1 MSSGADEDAEA
12 VLSDVESD
20 EPAPVVLKDPP
31 REEVPDGRLT
41 ELIAELDREK
51 KAREAAESS
60 KSELQVSFN
69 RLKALAHEA
78 IRKRDESKREREE
91 ALKEKENL
99 SKELENVNR
108 GKDELI
114 RQQDEL
120 SKKLDE
126 ALRSRDGLKAEIENS
141 SHMLVSGIEKISG
154 KVSSFKNFSNGGL
167 PKSQKYTGLASVA
180 YGVIKRTHEIVEELV
195 RQIDTTAKSRNE
207 AREQMDQRNYEIAIE
222 VSQLE
227 STISN
232 LRLEVAEKAST
243 VDDLERDV
251 SEKDKR
257 IAELEKDSVEKVSV
271 LEGEVVELKQ
281 LVDEYDG
288 KLKTMESKMVAQRPL
303 LVDQL
308 NLVSSIHDQLYEVV
322 RLVDV
327 NSSEQSDLSESFF
340 MPQETDMEEN
350 IRASLAGME
359 SIFELTKVVSGKT
372 RSLVEEKSHEL
383 KNLNETVGLLVKEKE
398 HIGTLLRSALSK
410 RMIAEQ
416 PSQKSELFQAAENG
430 LRDVG
435 LRDSLGDN
443 TDDHSTEEN
452 EIYSLAS
459 TLENIVKASQ
469 LKIVELQHSLEES
482 REETSSLRK
491 QLDSQTK
498 ELNQRMRQI
507 EELKEKERIAN
518 ENVEGLMTD
527 IAAAEEEIARWKVAA
542 EQEAAAGG
550 AVEQDF
556 TSQVRKSLCWSNA
569 GALIVL
575 GLGFDIW
582 AESKDLL
589 IRQGL
594 VPGEMNKGVSMI
606 LDPSNLYVLREELEE
621 AKQAI
626 RESEKKLK
634 FKEETAAAA
643 MGARDAAERSLRLA
657 DNRATKLRERIQ
669 ELNRKVEELETH
681 RDMNSSNRARYAC
694 WPWQLLGIDFVGGR
708 RVESEQQSS
717 NEMELAEPLL

>member
-1 MSSGADEDAEA
+1 MTSESIEDAEA
-12 VLSDVESD
+12 VLSDVEID
-20 EPAPVVLKDPP
+20 EPSPVALNDPP
-31 REEVPDGRLT
+31 REDVRDERVT

-60 KSELQVSFN
+60 KSDLQASFN
-69 RLKALAHEA
+69 RLKALAHEV
-78 IRKRDESKREREE
+78 IKKRDESKS
-91 ALKEKENL
+91 L
-99 SKELENVNR
+99 SKELESVSK
-108 GKDELI
+108 GKDEMKL
-114 RQQDEL
+114 
-120 SKKLDE
+120 KLDE
-126 ALRSRDGLKAEIENS
+126 VVRDRDALKGEIEK
-141 SHMLVSGIEKISG
+141 VSG
-154 KVSSFKNFSNGGL
+154 KVRSFKSFTTL

-180 YGVIKRTHEIVEELV
+180 YGVIKPANEIVEDLV
-195 RQIDTTAKSRNE
+195 REIDKSRNE
-207 AREQMDQRNYEIAIE
+207 AREQVDQRNYEIAIE

-232 LRLEVAEKAST
+232 LRLEVAEKASF

-257 IAELEKDSVEKVSV
+257 I
-271 LEGEVVELKQ
+271 GEVVELKE

-288 KLKTMESKMVAQRPL
+288 KLKALEVKMVAQRPL
-303 LVDQL
+303 LVEQL
-308 NLVSSIHDQLYEVV
+308 NLVSKIHDQLYEVV
-322 RLVDV
+322 RIVDV
-327 NSSEQSDLSESFF
+327 NSSEELDLSESFF
-340 MPQETDMEEN
+340 MPQETEMEEN
-350 IRASLAGME
+350 VRASLAGME

-372 RSLVEEKSHEL
+372 QSLVEEKSHEV

-410 RMIAEQ
+410 RMITEQ

-435 LRDSLGDN
+435 VDFKPTKPLKDENVQDTRDINTVDN
-443 TDDHSTEEN
+443 STEEN

-469 LKIVELQHSLEES
+469 VKIVELQHSLEES
-482 REETSSLRK
+482 REETSSLKK

-498 ELNQRMRQI
+498 ELHQRMRQI

-542 EQEAAAGG
+542 EVQI
-550 AVEQDF
+550 QY
-556 TSQVRKSLCWSNA
+556 R
-569 GALIVL
+569 
-575 GLGFDIW
+575 
-582 AESKDLL
+582 AEIKDLINQL
-589 IRQGL
+589 H
-594 VPGEMNKGVSMI
+594 
-606 LDPSNLYVLREELEE
+606 VLKEELEE
-621 AKQAI
+621 AKHAI
-626 RESEKKLK
+626 KESEKKLK

-643 MGARDAAERSLRLA
+643 MGAREAAERSLKLA
-657 DNRATKLRERIQ
+657 DNRATRLRERMQ
-669 ELNRKVEELETH
+669 ELNRKVEDLETH
-681 RDMNSSNRARYAC
+681 RDTNSSNRARYVC

-708 RVESEQQSS
+708 RVESEQQQHSS

>member
-1 MSSGADEDAEA
+1 MTSGAADEDADA

-20 EPAPVVLKDPP
+20 EPSPVVLNDPP
-31 REEVPDGRLT
+31 PPPPPPSPQEAQDSRLK

-60 KSELQVSFN
+60 KSDLQTAFN

-78 IRKRDESKREREE
+78 IKKRDESKRERDE

-99 SKELENVNR
+99 TKELESVSKE
-108 GKDELI
+108 KDEVF
-114 RQQDEL
+114 
-120 SKKLDE
+120 KKLDE
-126 ALRSRDGLKAEIENS
+126 AVRSRDGLKAEIETS

-154 KVSSFKNFSNGGL
+154 KVSSFKSFSNGGGL

-195 RQIDTTAKSRNE
+195 KQIDTAAKARNE

-232 LRLEVAEKAST
+232 LRLEVAEKASV

-251 SEKDKR
+251 SEKEKR
-257 IAELEKDSVEKVSV
+257 VAEVEKGGLEKVSV

-288 KLKTMESKMVAQRPL
+288 KLKSMEVKMGAQRPL
-303 LVDQL
+303 LVEQL
-308 NLVSSIHDQLYEVV
+308 SLVSKIHDQLNEVV
-322 RLVDV
+322 RVVDGD
-327 NSSEQSDLSESFF
+327 SLEQSESFF

-359 SIFELTKVVSGKT
+359 SILELTNVVSGKAQ
-372 RSLVEEKSHEL
+372 SLVEEKSHEL
-383 KNLNETVGLLVKEKE
+383 KKLSETVGLLVKEKE

-410 RMIAEQ
+410 RMVSEQ
-416 PSQKSELFQAAENG
+416 SSQESEMFQAAENG

-435 LRDSLGDN
+435 IDFKSKAQESLGDSK
-443 TDDHSTEEN
+443 DDHGTEEN

-527 IAAAEEEIARWKVAA
+527 IAAAEEEIARWKAAA

-556 TSQVRKSLCWSNA
+556 TSQLY
-569 GALIVL
+569 
-575 GLGFDIW
+575 
-582 AESKDLL
+582 LL
-589 IRQGL
+589 
-594 VPGEMNKGVSMI
+594 K
-606 LDPSNLYVLREELEE
+606 EELEE

-626 RESEKKLK
+626 KESEKKLK

-657 DNRATKLRERIQ
+657 DNRATRLRERIQ
-669 ELNRKVEELETH
+669 ELNSKVEELETH
-681 RDMNSSNRARYAC
+681 RDMNTSNRARYVC

-708 RVESEQQSS
+708 RVESEQEQSS

>member
-1 MSSGADEDAEA
+1 MANGADEDA

-20 EPAPVVLKDPP
+20 EPAPVVLKDSP
-31 REEVPDGRLT
+31 REEASDERIT

-69 RLKALAHEA
+69 RLKALAVEA
-78 IRKRDESKREREE
+78 IKKRDESKRERDE

-99 SKELENVNR
+99 TNELENVNK
-108 GKDELI
+108 GKDEM
-114 RQQDEL
+114 

-180 YGVIKRTHEIVEELV
+180 YGVIKRTNEIVEELV

-227 STISN
+227 SAISN
-232 LRLEVAEKAST
+232 LRLEVAEKASI
-243 VDDLERDV
+243 VDDLERGV
-251 SEKDKR
+251 SEKEKR
-257 IAELEKDSVEKVSV
+257 IAELEKGNLEKVSL

-288 KLKTMESKMVAQRPL
+288 KLKTMELKMVAQRPL
-303 LVDQL
+303 LMDQL
-308 NLVSSIHDQLYEVV
+308 NLVSRIHDQLYEVV
-322 RLVDV
+322 RIVDG

-340 MPQETDMEEN
+340 MPQETEMEEN

-359 SIFELTKVVSGKT
+359 SIFELTKVVSGKAQ
-372 RSLVEEKSHEL
+372 SLVEEKSHEL

-410 RMIAEQ
+410 RVIGEQ
-416 PSQKSELFQAAENG
+416 PSQKRELFQAAENG
-430 LRDVG
+430 LRDG
-435 LRDSLGDN
+435 GTDSKFAKLLKDGKVQDSRSDN
-443 TDDHSTEEN
+443 THDHSKEDN

-469 LKIVELQHSLEES
+469 LEIVELQHLLEAS

-491 QLDSQTK
+491 QLDTQTK

-527 IAAAEEEIARWKVAA
+527 IAAAEEEITRWKVAA

-556 TSQVRKSLCWSNA
+556 TSQ
-569 GALIVL
+569 
-575 GLGFDIW
+575 
-582 AESKDLL
+582 
-589 IRQGL
+589 
-594 VPGEMNKGVSMI
+594 
-606 LDPSNLYVLREELEE
+606 LYVLKEELEE

-626 RESEKKLK
+626 IESEKKLK
-634 FKEETAAAA
+634 FKVETAAAA

-681 RDMNSSNRARYAC
+681 RDMNTSNRARYAC

-708 RVESEQQSS
+708 RIESGQESA

>member
-1 MSSGADEDAEA
+1 MTSGADEDADA

-20 EPAPVVLKDPP
+20 EPAPVVLNDPPP
-31 REEVPDGRLT
+31 REEAQDERLT

-60 KSELQVSFN
+60 KSDLQASFN

-78 IRKRDESKREREE
+78 IKKRDESKRERDE

-99 SKELENVNR
+99 SKELESVSK
-108 GKDELI
+108 GKDEVLI
-114 RQQDEL
+114 
-120 SKKLDE
+120 KLDE
-126 ALRSRDGLKAEIENS
+126 AVRSRDGLKAEIETS

-195 RQIDTTAKSRNE
+195 KQIDTTAKSRNE

-232 LRLEVAEKAST
+232 LRLEVAEKASL

-257 IAELEKDSVEKVSV
+257 VAELEKGNLEKVSV

-288 KLKTMESKMVAQRPL
+288 KLKTMEMKIVAQRPL
-303 LVDQL
+303 LMDQL
-308 NLVSSIHDQLYEVV
+308 SLVSKIHDQLNEVV
-322 RLVDV
+322 KIVDG
-327 NSSEQSDLSESFF
+327 NSSEQSESFF

-372 RSLVEEKSHEL
+372 QSLVEEKSHEL
-383 KNLNETVGLLVKEKE
+383 KKLNETVGLLVKEKE

-410 RMIAEQ
+410 RMISEQ
-416 PSQKSELFQAAENG
+416 SSQKSEMFQAAENG

-435 LRDSLGDN
+435 IDFKSMAQESLGDSQ
-443 TDDHSTEEN
+443 DDHSTEEN

-469 LKIVELQHSLEES
+469 LKIVELQHSEEI
-482 REETSSLRK
+482 SSLRK

-527 IAAAEEEIARWKVAA
+527 IAAAEEEIERWKVAA

-556 TSQVRKSLCWSNA
+556 TSQLH
-569 GALIVL
+569 VL
-575 GLGFDIW
+575 
-582 AESKDLL
+582 K
-589 IRQGL
+589 
-594 VPGEMNKGVSMI
+594 
-606 LDPSNLYVLREELEE
+606 EELEE

-626 RESEKKLK
+626 KESEKKLK

-643 MGARDAAERSLRLA
+643 MGARDAAERSLKLA
-657 DNRATKLRERIQ
+657 DNRATRLRERIQ
-669 ELNRKVEELETH
+669 DLNRKIEELETH
-681 RDMNSSNRARYAC
+681 RDMSTSNRARYVC

-708 RVESEQQSS
+708 RIESEQEQSS

>member
-1 MSSGADEDAEA
+1 MANGADEDA

-20 EPAPVVLKDPP
+20 EPAPVVLKDSP
-31 REEVPDGRLT
+31 REEASDERIT

-69 RLKALAHEA
+69 RLKALAVEA
-78 IRKRDESKREREE
+78 IKKRDESKRERDE

-99 SKELENVNR
+99 TNELENVNK
-108 GKDELI
+108 GKDEM
-114 RQQDEL
+114 

-180 YGVIKRTHEIVEELV
+180 YGVIKRTNEIVEELV

-227 STISN
+227 SAISN
-232 LRLEVAEKAST
+232 LRLEVAEKASI
-243 VDDLERDV
+243 VDDLERGV
-251 SEKDKR
+251 SEKEKR
-257 IAELEKDSVEKVSV
+257 IAELEKGNLEKVSL

-288 KLKTMESKMVAQRPL
+288 KLKTMELKMVAQRPL
-303 LVDQL
+303 LMDQL
-308 NLVSSIHDQLYEVV
+308 NLVSRIHDQLYEVV
-322 RLVDV
+322 RIVDG

-340 MPQETDMEEN
+340 MPQETEMEEN

-359 SIFELTKVVSGKT
+359 SIFELTKVVSGKAQ
-372 RSLVEEKSHEL
+372 SLVEEKSHEL

-410 RMIAEQ
+410 RVIGEQ
-416 PSQKSELFQAAENG
+416 PSQKRELFQAAENG
-430 LRDVG
+430 LRDG
-435 LRDSLGDN
+435 GTDSKFAKLLKDGKVQDSRSDN
-443 TDDHSTEEN
+443 THDHSKEDN

-469 LKIVELQHSLEES
+469 LEIVELQHLLEAS

-491 QLDSQTK
+491 QLDTQTK

-527 IAAAEEEIARWKVAA
+527 IAAAEEEITRWKVAA

-556 TSQVRKSLCWSNA
+556 TSQ
-569 GALIVL
+569 
-575 GLGFDIW
+575 
-582 AESKDLL
+582 
-589 IRQGL
+589 
-594 VPGEMNKGVSMI
+594 
-606 LDPSNLYVLREELEE
+606 LYVLKEELEE

-626 RESEKKLK
+626 IESEKKLK

-681 RDMNSSNRARYAC
+681 RDMNTSNRARYAC

-708 RVESEQQSS
+708 RIESGQESA

>member
-1 MSSGADEDAEA
+1 MTSGADEDADA

-20 EPAPVVLKDPP
+20 EPSPVVLNDPP
-31 REEVPDGRLT
+31 REEAQDERLK

-51 KAREAAESS
+51 KAREAAESV
-60 KSELQVSFN
+60 KSDLQASFN

-78 IRKRDESKREREE
+78 IKKRDESKRERDE

-99 SKELENVNR
+99 SKELESLSK
-108 GKDELI
+108 GKDEAF
-114 RQQDEL
+114 
-120 SKKLDE
+120 KKLEEVVRD
-126 ALRSRDGLKAEIENS
+126 RDGLKVEIETS

-154 KVSSFKNFSNGGL
+154 KVSNFKNFSSGGL

-195 RQIDTTAKSRNE
+195 KQIDVAVKSRNE

-232 LRLEVAEKAST
+232 LRLEVAEKASR
-243 VDDLERDV
+243 VDDLESDV
-251 SEKDKR
+251 SEKNKR
-257 IAELEKDSVEKVSV
+257 IGELEKDNLEKVSV

-288 KLKTMESKMVAQRPL
+288 KLKGMEVKMVAQRPL
-303 LVDQL
+303 LMDQL
-308 NLVSSIHDQLYEVV
+308 SLVSKIHDQLNEVV
-322 RLVDV
+322 KIVDG
-327 NSSEQSDLSESFF
+327 NSSEQSESFF

-359 SIFELTKVVSGKT
+359 SILELTNVVSGKT
-372 RSLVEEKSHEL
+372 QSLVEEKSHEL
-383 KNLNETVGLLVKEKE
+383 KKLNETVGLLMKEKE

-410 RMIAEQ
+410 RMVTDQ
-416 PSQKSELFQAAENG
+416 SSQKSEMFQAAENG

-435 LRDSLGDN
+435 IHFKSTQHLKDGKVQDSLGEN
-443 TDDHSTEEN
+443 SDDHSTEEN

-491 QLDSQTK
+491 QLNSQTK
-498 ELNQRMRQI
+498 ELSQRMRQI

-556 TSQVRKSLCWSNA
+556 TSQLH
-569 GALIVL
+569 VL
-575 GLGFDIW
+575 
-582 AESKDLL
+582 K
-589 IRQGL
+589 
-594 VPGEMNKGVSMI
+594 
-606 LDPSNLYVLREELEE
+606 EELEE

-626 RESEKKLK
+626 KESEKKLK

-657 DNRATKLRERIQ
+657 DNRATRLRERIQ
-669 ELNRKVEELETH
+669 ELNRKIEELETH
-681 RDMNSSNRARYAC
+681 RDMNTSNRARYAC

-708 RVESEQQSS
+708 RIESEQEQSS

>member
-1 MSSGADEDAEA
+1 MSNGPDEDADA

-20 EPAPVVLKDPP
+20 EPAPVVLKDSP
-31 REEVPDGRLT
+31 REEASEEKIT

-51 KAREAAESS
+51 KAREAAETS

-69 RLKALAHEA
+69 RLKSLAHEA
-78 IRKRDESKREREE
+78 IKKRDESKRERDE
-91 ALKEKENL
+91 ALKEKESL
-99 SKELENVNR
+99 TKELENVNK
-108 GKDELI
+108 GKDDLI
-114 RQQDEL
+114 KQQDEML
-120 SKKLDE
+120 KKLDD
-126 ALRSRDGLKAEIENS
+126 AVRSRDGLKAEIENS

-180 YGVIKRTHEIVEELV
+180 YGVIKRTNEIVEELV

-227 STISN
+227 SAISN
-232 LRLEVAEKAST
+232 LRLEVAEKASI
-243 VDDLERDV
+243 VDDLERSV
-251 SEKDKR
+251 SEKEKR
-257 IAELEKDSVEKVSV
+257 IAELEKGNLEKVSV

-288 KLKTMESKMVAQRPL
+288 KLKTMELKMVAQRPL
-303 LVDQL
+303 LMDQL
-308 NLVSSIHDQLYEVV
+308 NLVSRIHDQLYEVV
-322 RLVDV
+322 RIVDG

-340 MPQETDMEEN
+340 MPQETEMEEN

-372 RSLVEEKSHEL
+372 QSLVEEKSHEL

-410 RMIAEQ
+410 RMIGEQ
-416 PSQKSELFQAAENG
+416 PAQKRELFQAAENG
-430 LRDVG
+430 LRDAG
-435 LRDSLGDN
+435 TDSKFAKLLKDGKVQDSRSDN
-443 TDDHSTEEN
+443 TDDHSTEDN

-469 LKIVELQHSLEES
+469 LEIVELQHLLEES

-491 QLDSQTK
+491 QLDTQTK

-527 IAAAEEEIARWKVAA
+527 IAAAEEEITRWKVAA

-556 TSQVRKSLCWSNA
+556 TSQ
-569 GALIVL
+569 
-575 GLGFDIW
+575 
-582 AESKDLL
+582 
-589 IRQGL
+589 
-594 VPGEMNKGVSMI
+594 
-606 LDPSNLYVLREELEE
+606 LYVLKEELEE

-626 RESEKKLK
+626 MESEKKLK

-681 RDMNSSNRARYAC
+681 RDMNTSNRARYAC

-708 RVESEQQSS
+708 RIESGQESA

>member
-1 MSSGADEDAEA
+1 MTSGAADEDADA

-20 EPAPVVLKDPP
+20 EPSPVVLNDPP
-31 REEVPDGRLT
+31 PPPPPPSPQEAQDSRLK

-60 KSELQVSFN
+60 KSDLQTAFN

-78 IRKRDESKREREE
+78 IKKRDESKRERDE

-99 SKELENVNR
+99 TKELESVSKE
-108 GKDELI
+108 KDEVF
-114 RQQDEL
+114 
-120 SKKLDE
+120 KKLDE
-126 ALRSRDGLKAEIENS
+126 AVRSRDGLKAEIETS

-154 KVSSFKNFSNGGL
+154 KVSSFKSFSNGGGL

-195 RQIDTTAKSRNE
+195 KQIDTAAKARNE

-232 LRLEVAEKAST
+232 LRLEVAEKASV

-251 SEKDKR
+251 SEKEKR
-257 IAELEKDSVEKVSV
+257 VAEVEKGGLEKVSV

-288 KLKTMESKMVAQRPL
+288 KLKSMEVKMGAQRPL
-303 LVDQL
+303 LVEQL
-308 NLVSSIHDQLYEVV
+308 SLVSKIHDQLNEVV
-322 RLVDV
+322 RVVDGD
-327 NSSEQSDLSESFF
+327 SLEQSESFF
-340 MPQETDMEEN
+340 IPQETDMEEN
-350 IRASLAGME
+350 VRASLAGME
-359 SIFELTKVVSGKT
+359 SILELTNVVSEKAQ
-372 RSLVEEKSHEL
+372 SLVEEKSHEVKKL
-383 KNLNETVGLLVKEKE
+383 SETVGLLVKEKE

-410 RMIAEQ
+410 RMVSEQ
-416 PSQKSELFQAAENG
+416 SSQESEMFQAAENG

-435 LRDSLGDN
+435 IDFKSKAQESLGDSK
-443 TDDHSTEEN
+443 DDHGTEEN

-482 REETSSLRK
+482 REETSSLK
-491 QLDSQTK
+491 KLLDSQTK

-527 IAAAEEEIARWKVAA
+527 IAAAEEEIARWKAAA

-556 TSQVRKSLCWSNA
+556 TSQLY
-569 GALIVL
+569 
-575 GLGFDIW
+575 
-582 AESKDLL
+582 LL
-589 IRQGL
+589 
-594 VPGEMNKGVSMI
+594 K
-606 LDPSNLYVLREELEE
+606 EELEE

-626 RESEKKLK
+626 KESEKKLK

-657 DNRATKLRERIQ
+657 DNRATRLRERIQ
-669 ELNRKVEELETH
+669 ELNSKVEELETH
-681 RDMNSSNRARYAC
+681 RDMNTSNRARYVC

-708 RVESEQQSS
+708 RVESEQEQSS

>member
-1 MSSGADEDAEA
+1 MTSGADEDADA

-20 EPAPVVLKDPP
+20 EPAPVVLNDPPP
-31 REEVPDGRLT
+31 REEAQDERLT

-60 KSELQVSFN
+60 KSDLQASFN

-78 IRKRDESKREREE
+78 IKKRDESKRERDE

-99 SKELENVNR
+99 SKELESVSK
-108 GKDELI
+108 GKDEVL
-114 RQQDEL
+114 
-120 SKKLDE
+120 KKLDE
-126 ALRSRDGLKAEIENS
+126 AVRSRDGLKAEIETS

-195 RQIDTTAKSRNE
+195 KQIDTTAKSRNE

-232 LRLEVAEKAST
+232 LRLEVAEKASL

-257 IAELEKDSVEKVSV
+257 VAELEKGNLEKVSV

-288 KLKTMESKMVAQRPL
+288 KLKTMEMKMVAQRPL
-303 LVDQL
+303 LMDQL
-308 NLVSSIHDQLYEVV
+308 SLVSKIHDQLNEVV
-322 RLVDV
+322 KIVDG
-327 NSSEQSDLSESFF
+327 NSSEQSESFF

-372 RSLVEEKSHEL
+372 QSLVEEKSHEL
-383 KNLNETVGLLVKEKE
+383 KKLNETVGLLVKEKE

-410 RMIAEQ
+410 RMISEQ
-416 PSQKSELFQAAENG
+416 SSQKSEMFQAAENG

-435 LRDSLGDN
+435 IDFKSKSQESLGDSQ
-443 TDDHSTEEN
+443 DDHSTEEN

-482 REETSSLRK
+482 SEEISSLRK
-491 QLDSQTK
+491 QLNSQTK

-556 TSQVRKSLCWSNA
+556 TSQLH
-569 GALIVL
+569 VL
-575 GLGFDIW
+575 
-582 AESKDLL
+582 K
-589 IRQGL
+589 
-594 VPGEMNKGVSMI
+594 
-606 LDPSNLYVLREELEE
+606 EELEE

-626 RESEKKLK
+626 KESEKKLK

-643 MGARDAAERSLRLA
+643 MGARDAAERSLKLA
-657 DNRATKLRERIQ
+657 DNRATRLRERIQ
-669 ELNRKVEELETH
+669 DLNRKIEELETH
-681 RDMNSSNRARYAC
+681 RDMSTSNRARYVC

-708 RVESEQQSS
+708 RIESEQEQSS

>member
-1 MSSGADEDAEA
+1 MTSGADEDADA

-20 EPAPVVLKDPP
+20 EPAPVVLNDPPP
-31 REEVPDGRLT
+31 REEAQDERLT

-60 KSELQVSFN
+60 KSDLQASFN

-78 IRKRDESKREREE
+78 IKKRDESKRERDE

-99 SKELENVNR
+99 SKELESVSK
-108 GKDELI
+108 GKDEVL
-114 RQQDEL
+114 
-120 SKKLDE
+120 KKLDE
-126 ALRSRDGLKAEIENS
+126 AVRSRDGLKAEIETS

-154 KVSSFKNFSNGGL
+154 KVSSFKNFSNGGGL

-195 RQIDTTAKSRNE
+195 KQIDTTAKSRNE

-232 LRLEVAEKAST
+232 LRLEVAEKASL

-257 IAELEKDSVEKVSV
+257 VVELEKDNLEKVSV

-288 KLKTMESKMVAQRPL
+288 KLKTMEMKIVAQRPL
-303 LVDQL
+303 LMDQL
-308 NLVSSIHDQLYEVV
+308 SLVSKIHDQLNEVV
-322 RLVDV
+322 KIVDG
-327 NSSEQSDLSESFF
+327 NSSEQSESFF

-372 RSLVEEKSHEL
+372 QSLVEEKSHEVKKL
-383 KNLNETVGLLVKEKE
+383 SETVGLLVKEKE

-410 RMIAEQ
+410 RMISEQ
-416 PSQKSELFQAAENG
+416 SSQKSEMFQAAENG

-435 LRDSLGDN
+435 IDFKSKAQESLGDSQ
-443 TDDHSTEEN
+443 DDHSTEEN

-482 REETSSLRK
+482 REEISSLRK

-527 IAAAEEEIARWKVAA
+527 IAAAEEEIERWKVAA

-556 TSQVRKSLCWSNA
+556 TSQLH
-569 GALIVL
+569 VL
-575 GLGFDIW
+575 
-582 AESKDLL
+582 K
-589 IRQGL
+589 
-594 VPGEMNKGVSMI
+594 
-606 LDPSNLYVLREELEE
+606 EELEE

-626 RESEKKLK
+626 KESEKKLK

-643 MGARDAAERSLRLA
+643 MGARDAAERSLKLA
-657 DNRATKLRERIQ
+657 DNRATRLRERIQ
-669 ELNRKVEELETH
+669 DLNRKIEELETH
-681 RDMNSSNRARYAC
+681 RDMSTSNRARYVC

-708 RVESEQQSS
+708 RIESEQEQSS

>member
-1 MSSGADEDAEA
+1 MANGADEDA

-20 EPAPVVLKDPP
+20 EPAPVVLKDSP
-31 REEVPDGRLT
+31 REEASDERIT

-69 RLKALAHEA
+69 RLKALAVEA
-78 IRKRDESKREREE
+78 IKKRDESKRERDE

-99 SKELENVNR
+99 TNELENVNK
-108 GKDELI
+108 GKDEM
-114 RQQDEL
+114 

-167 PKSQKYTGLASVA
+167 PKSQKYTGLTSVA
-180 YGVIKRTHEIVEELV
+180 YGVIKRTNEIVEELV

-227 STISN
+227 SAISN
-232 LRLEVAEKAST
+232 LRLEVAEKASI
-243 VDDLERDV
+243 VDDLERGV
-251 SEKDKR
+251 SEKEKR
-257 IAELEKDSVEKVSV
+257 IAELEKGNLEKVSL

-288 KLKTMESKMVAQRPL
+288 KLKTMELKMVAQRPL
-303 LVDQL
+303 LMDQL
-308 NLVSSIHDQLYEVV
+308 NLVSRIHDQLYEVV
-322 RLVDV
+322 RIVDG

-340 MPQETDMEEN
+340 MPQETEMEEN

-359 SIFELTKVVSGKT
+359 SIFELTKVVSGKAQ
-372 RSLVEEKSHEL
+372 SLVEEKSHEL

-410 RMIAEQ
+410 RVIGEQ
-416 PSQKSELFQAAENG
+416 PSQKRELFQAAENG
-430 LRDVG
+430 LRDG
-435 LRDSLGDN
+435 GTDSKFAKLLKDGKVQDSRSDN
-443 TDDHSTEEN
+443 THDHSKEDN

-469 LKIVELQHSLEES
+469 LEIVELQHLLEAS

-491 QLDSQTK
+491 QLDTQTK

-527 IAAAEEEIARWKVAA
+527 IAAAEEEITRWKVAA

-556 TSQVRKSLCWSNA
+556 TSQ
-569 GALIVL
+569 
-575 GLGFDIW
+575 
-582 AESKDLL
+582 
-589 IRQGL
+589 
-594 VPGEMNKGVSMI
+594 
-606 LDPSNLYVLREELEE
+606 LYVLKEELEE

-626 RESEKKLK
+626 IESEKKLK

-681 RDMNSSNRARYAC
+681 RDMNTSNRARYAC
-694 WPWQLLGIDFVGGR
+694 WPWQLLGIDFVGSR
-708 RVESEQQSS
+708 RIESGQESA

>member
-1 MSSGADEDAEA
+1 MASGGDEDADT

-20 EPAPVVLKDPP
+20 EPAAIVRKDPP
-31 REEVPDGRLT
+31 REDVSEERVK

-69 RLKALAHEA
+69 RLKSLAHEA

-99 SKELENVNR
+99 ENVNK

-114 RQQDEL
+114 DEI

-126 ALRSRDGLKAEIENS
+126 AVRSRDGLRAEIDNS
-141 SHMLVSGIEKISG
+141 SHMLVSGIDKISG

-167 PKSQKYTGLASVA
+167 PKSQKYTGLASIA
-180 YGVIKRTHEIVEELV
+180 YGVIKRTNEIVEELV

-207 AREQMDQRNYEIAIE
+207 AREQMDQRNFEIAIE

-232 LRLEVAEKAST
+232 LRLEVAEKASI

-257 IAELEKDSVEKVSV
+257 SAQLEKDNSEKVSV
-271 LEGEVVELKQ
+271 LEGEAMELKR

-288 KLKTMESKMVAQRPL
+288 KLKTMELKMVAQRPL
-303 LVDQL
+303 LMDQL
-308 NLVSSIHDQLYEVV
+308 NLVSRIHEQLYKVV
-322 RLVDV
+322 RIVDG
-327 NSSEQSDLSESFF
+327 NSSEQSDFSESFF
-340 MPQETDMEEN
+340 MPQETEMEEN

-359 SIFELTKVVSGKT
+359 SIFEMTKVVSGKT
-372 RSLVEEKSHEL
+372 QSLVEEKNREL
-383 KNLNETVGLLVKEKE
+383 KNLSETVGLLVKEKE

-435 LRDSLGDN
+435 IDSKFNQLVKDGKVQDSHSDN
-443 TDDHSTEEN
+443 TNDHSKEEN

-459 TLENIVKASQ
+459 TLENIVKVSQ
-469 LKIVELQHSLEES
+469 LEIVELQHSLEES
-482 REETSSLRK
+482 REETNSLRK
-491 QLDSQTK
+491 QLDTQTK
-498 ELNQRMRQI
+498 ELKQRMRQI

-527 IAAAEEEIARWKVAA
+527 IAAAEEEITRWKVAA

-556 TSQVRKSLCWSNA
+556 TSQ
-569 GALIVL
+569 
-575 GLGFDIW
+575 
-582 AESKDLL
+582 
-589 IRQGL
+589 
-594 VPGEMNKGVSMI
+594 
-606 LDPSNLYVLREELEE
+606 LYVLKEELEE

-626 RESEKKLK
+626 IESEKKLK

-643 MGARDAAERSLRLA
+643 MGARDAAERSLKLA

-669 ELNRKVEELETH
+669 ELNRKVEELETS
-681 RDMNSSNRARYAC
+681 RDLNTSNRARYVC

-708 RVESEQQSS
+708 RIESGQQSS

>member
-1 MSSGADEDAEA
+1 MTSESNEDAEA
-12 VLSDVESD
+12 VLSDVETD
-20 EPAPVVLKDPP
+20 EPAPVALNDPP
-31 REEVPDGRLT
+31 HEDEQDERVR

-51 KAREAAESS
+51 KAREAAERTNSD
-60 KSELQVSFN
+60 LQASFN
-69 RLKALAHEA
+69 RLKALAHEV
-78 IRKRDESKREREE
+78 IKKRDESKRERDE
-91 ALKEKENL
+91 ALKEKESL
-99 SKELENVNR
+99 SKELESVSK
-108 GKDELI
+108 GKDEM
-114 RQQDEL
+114 
-120 SKKLDE
+120 SMKLDE
-126 ALRSRDGLKAEIENS
+126 AVRDRDVLKGQIESS

-154 KVSSFKNFSNGGL
+154 KISSVKSFSGL
-167 PKSQKYTGLASVA
+167 PKSEKYTGLASVA
-180 YGVIKRTHEIVEELV
+180 YGVIKRANQIVEELV
-195 RQIDTTAKSRNE
+195 REIDTAAKSRNE

-232 LRLEVAEKAST
+232 LRLEVAEKASV

-251 SEKDKR
+251 SERDKR
-257 IAELEKDSVEKVSV
+257 IGELEKDRLEKVSV

-288 KLKTMESKMVAQRPL
+288 KLKAMELKMVAQRPL
-303 LVDQL
+303 LVEQL
-308 NLVSSIHDQLYEVV
+308 NLVSKIHDQLYEVV
-322 RLVDV
+322 RIVDV
-327 NSSEQSDLSESFF
+327 KSSEQLDLSKSFF
-340 MPQETDMEEN
+340 MPQETEMEEN
-350 IRASLAGME
+350 VRASLAGME
-359 SIFELTKVVSGKT
+359 SIFELMKVVSEKT
-372 RSLVEEKSHEL
+372 QSLVEGKSNEV
-383 KNLNETVGLLVKEKE
+383 KNLNETLGLLVKEKE

-410 RMIAEQ
+410 RMITDQ

-430 LRDVG
+430 LKDVG
-435 LRDSLGDN
+435 VDLRSTKTLKDGKVEDTRDDS
-443 TDDHSTEEN
+443 TVDHSSEEN

-482 REETSSLRK
+482 REEASSVRK

-498 ELNQRMRQI
+498 ELNKRMRQI
-507 EELKEKERIAN
+507 EELKEKERVAN

-556 TSQVRKSLCWSNA
+556 TSQLH
-569 GALIVL
+569 VL
-575 GLGFDIW
+575 
-582 AESKDLL
+582 K
-589 IRQGL
+589 
-594 VPGEMNKGVSMI
+594 
-606 LDPSNLYVLREELEE
+606 EELEE

-626 RESEKKLK
+626 KESEKKLK

-643 MGARDAAERSLRLA
+643 MGARDAAERSLKLA
-657 DNRATKLRERIQ
+657 DNRATRLRERIQ

-681 RDMNSSNRARYAC
+681 RDMSTSNRPRYVC
-694 WPWQLLGIDFVGGR
+694 WPWQLLGIDYVGGR
-708 RVESEQQSS
+708 RVESEQQQQSS

>member
-1 MSSGADEDAEA
+1 MASGADEDADA

-31 REEVPDGRLT
+31 REEAQDERLT

-78 IRKRDESKREREE
+78 IRKRDESKRERDEVV
-91 ALKEKENL
+91 KEKENL
-99 SKELENVNR
+99 TKELENVNK

-114 RQQDEL
+114 RQQDEM

-126 ALRSRDGLKAEIENS
+126 AVRSRDGLKSEIENS
-141 SHMLVSGIEKISG
+141 SHMLISGIEKISG

-180 YGVIKRTHEIVEELV
+180 FGVIKRTNEIVEELV
-195 RQIDTTAKSRNE
+195 KQIDTTSKSRNE

-232 LRLEVAEKAST
+232 LRLEVAEKASL

-251 SEKDKR
+251 REKDKR
-257 IAELEKDSVEKVSV
+257 IAELEKDNLEKVSV
-271 LEGEVVELKQ
+271 LEGEVLELKQ

-288 KLKTMESKMVAQRPL
+288 KLKTMELKMVAQRPL
-303 LVDQL
+303 LLDQL
-308 NLVSSIHDQLYEVV
+308 NLVSRIHDQLYEVV
-322 RLVDV
+322 RVVDG

-340 MPQETDMEEN
+340 MPQETEMEEN

-359 SIFELTKVVSGKT
+359 SIFELAKVVSGKT
-372 RSLVEEKSHEL
+372 QSLVEEKSHEL

-435 LRDSLGDN
+435 IGFKSTKPLKDGKVEDSPGDN
-443 TDDHSTEEN
+443 TNDHSTEEN

-469 LKIVELQHSLEES
+469 FKIVELQHSLEES

-507 EELKEKERIAN
+507 EELREKERIAN

-556 TSQVRKSLCWSNA
+556 TSQ
-569 GALIVL
+569 
-575 GLGFDIW
+575 
-582 AESKDLL
+582 
-589 IRQGL
+589 
-594 VPGEMNKGVSMI
+594 
-606 LDPSNLYVLREELEE
+606 LYVLKEELEE

-657 DNRATKLRERIQ
+657 DTRATKLRERIQ

-681 RDMNSSNRARYAC
+681 RDMNTSNRARYAC
-694 WPWQLLGIDFVGGR
+694 WPWQLLGIDIVGGR
-708 RVESEQQSS
+708 RIESEQQSS

>member
-1 MSSGADEDAEA
+1 MANGNDEDTDA

-31 REEVPDGRLT
+31 REEASEERIN

-78 IRKRDESKREREE
+78 IKKRDESKRERDE
-91 ALKEKENL
+91 ALEEKESL
-99 SKELENVNR
+99 TKELENVSK
-108 GKDELI
+108 GKDDLI
-114 RQQDEL
+114 KQQDEM

-180 YGVIKRTHEIVEELV
+180 YGVIKRTNEIVEELV

-227 STISN
+227 SAISN

-243 VDDLERDV
+243 VDDLERGV

-257 IAELEKDSVEKVSV
+257 IAELEKGNLEKVSV
-271 LEGEVVELKQ
+271 LEGEVLELKQ

-288 KLKTMESKMVAQRPL
+288 KLKTMEVKMVAQRPL
-303 LVDQL
+303 LMDQL
-308 NLVSSIHDQLYEVV
+308 NLVSRIHDQLYEVV
-322 RLVDV
+322 RIVDG

-340 MPQETDMEEN
+340 MPQETEMEEN

-359 SIFELTKVVSGKT
+359 SIFELTKVVSGKAQ
-372 RSLVEEKSHEL
+372 SLVEENSHEL

-410 RMIAEQ
+410 RVITEQ
-416 PSQKSELFQAAENG
+416 SSQKRELFQAAENG

-435 LRDSLGDN
+435 TDSKFSKFLKDGKVQDSHSDS

-469 LKIVELQHSLEES
+469 LEIVELQHLLEES
-482 REETSSLRK
+482 REETSALRK
-491 QLDSQTK
+491 QLDTQTK

-527 IAAAEEEIARWKVAA
+527 IAAAEEEITRWKVAA

-556 TSQVRKSLCWSNA
+556 TSQLS
-569 GALIVL
+569 VL
-575 GLGFDIW
+575 
-582 AESKDLL
+582 K
-589 IRQGL
+589 
-594 VPGEMNKGVSMI
+594 
-606 LDPSNLYVLREELEE
+606 EELEE

-626 RESEKKLK
+626 IESEKKLK

-681 RDMNSSNRARYAC
+681 RDMNNSNRARYAC

-708 RVESEQQSS
+708 RIESGQESA

>member
-1 MSSGADEDAEA
+1 MANGPDEDADA

-20 EPAPVVLKDPP
+20 EPAPVVLKDSP
-31 REEVPDGRLT
+31 REEASEERIT

-69 RLKALAHEA
+69 RLKSLAHEA
-78 IRKRDESKREREE
+78 IKKRDESKRERDE

-99 SKELENVNR
+99 TKELENVNK
-108 GKDELI
+108 GKVDLI
-114 RQQDEL
+114 KQQDEM
-120 SKKLDE
+120 SKKLDD
-126 ALRSRDGLKAEIENS
+126 AVRSRDGLKAEIENS

-154 KVSSFKNFSNGGL
+154 KVSSFKNFSSGGL

-180 YGVIKRTHEIVEELV
+180 YGVIKRTNEIVEELV

-227 STISN
+227 SAISN
-232 LRLEVAEKAST
+232 LRLEVAEKASI
-243 VDDLERDV
+243 VDDLERGV
-251 SEKDKR
+251 SEKEKR
-257 IAELEKDSVEKVSV
+257 IAELEKGNLEKVSV

-281 LVDEYDG
+281 LVDEYNG
-288 KLKTMESKMVAQRPL
+288 KLKTMELKMVAQRPL
-303 LVDQL
+303 LMDQL
-308 NLVSSIHDQLYEVV
+308 NLVSKIHDQLYEVV
-322 RLVDV
+322 RIVDG
-327 NSSEQSDLSESFF
+327 NSSELSDLSESFF
-340 MPQETDMEEN
+340 MPQETEMEEN

-372 RSLVEEKSHEL
+372 QSLVEEKSHEL

-410 RMIAEQ
+410 RMIGEQ
-416 PSQKSELFQAAENG
+416 PSQKRELFQAAENG
-430 LRDVG
+430 LRDAG
-435 LRDSLGDN
+435 TDSKFAKLLKDGKVQDSRSDN
-443 TDDHSTEEN
+443 TNDHSTEDN

-469 LKIVELQHSLEES
+469 LEIVELQHL
-482 REETSSLRK
+482 EETSSLRK
-491 QLDSQTK
+491 QLDTQTK

-527 IAAAEEEIARWKVAA
+527 IAAAEEEITRWKVAA

-556 TSQVRKSLCWSNA
+556 TSQ
-569 GALIVL
+569 
-575 GLGFDIW
+575 
-582 AESKDLL
+582 
-589 IRQGL
+589 
-594 VPGEMNKGVSMI
+594 
-606 LDPSNLYVLREELEE
+606 LYVLKEELEE

-626 RESEKKLK
+626 IESEKKLK

-681 RDMNSSNRARYAC
+681 RDMNTSNRARYAC

-708 RVESEQQSS
+708 RIESGQESA

>member
-1 MSSGADEDAEA
+1 MTSGADEDADA

-20 EPAPVVLKDPP
+20 EPSPVVLTDPP
-31 REEVPDGRLT
+31 REGVHDERLA

-51 KAREAAESS
+51 KAREAAESV
-60 KSELQVSFN
+60 KSDLQASFN

-78 IRKRDESKREREE
+78 IKKRDESKRERDE

-99 SKELENVNR
+99 SKELESVSKSN
-108 GKDELI
+108 DEMV
-114 RQQDEL
+114 
-120 SKKLDE
+120 KKLDE
-126 ALRSRDGLKAEIENS
+126 AVRSRDALKAEIETS

-195 RQIDTTAKSRNE
+195 KQIDTTAKSRNE

-232 LRLEVAEKAST
+232 LRLEVADKASL

-257 IAELEKDSVEKVSV
+257 VAELEKESLEKVSV

-288 KLKTMESKMVAQRPL
+288 KLKTMEMKMVAQRPL
-303 LVDQL
+303 LVEQL
-308 NLVSSIHDQLYEVV
+308 SLVSKIHDQLHEVV
-322 RLVDV
+322 RIVDGD
-327 NSSEQSDLSESFF
+327 SLEQSGLSESLF
-340 MPQETDMEEN
+340 MPQETEIEEN

-372 RSLVEEKSHEL
+372 QSLVEEKSHEL
-383 KNLNETVGLLVKEKE
+383 KKLSETVGLLVKEKE

-410 RMIAEQ
+410 RMVSEQ
-416 PSQKSELFQAAENG
+416 SSQKSEMFQAAENG

-435 LRDSLGDN
+435 IDFKSTKPLKDGKAQESLGDN
-443 TDDHSTEEN
+443 KDDQSTEEN

-556 TSQVRKSLCWSNA
+556 TSQ
-569 GALIVL
+569 
-575 GLGFDIW
+575 
-582 AESKDLL
+582 
-589 IRQGL
+589 
-594 VPGEMNKGVSMI
+594 
-606 LDPSNLYVLREELEE
+606 LYVLKEELEE

-626 RESEKKLK
+626 KESEKKLK

-657 DNRATKLRERIQ
+657 DNRATRLRERIQ
-669 ELNRKVEELETH
+669 ELNRKIEELETH
-681 RDMNSSNRARYAC
+681 RDLNTSSRARYMC

-708 RVESEQQSS
+708 RVESEQQQSS